1 MKDLFPTFSKTDS
14 YTETRYVVYDTISA
28 MYVAGID
35 AIHPCDFARDV
46 QNYIDKSNTVVMTFA
61 KKCKADALACCCN
74 ISLHGTRYVV
84 HELIVTVDRKENYN
98 HVDTKIK
105 NNIKKIVKEN
115 FSYFNHK
122 NPLDSIDGI
131 LTLFSSPDHPKYKYL
146 MLVAVSSDEVKTLK
160 SEATTYLNYKNN
172 KRIGFNKQKKSLY
185 GFYVNDVASVVN
197 FKLLSSCDM
206 QIKLFDLK
214 SNKFVEL

>member
-1 MKDLFPTFSKTDS
+1 MKDLFPAFLKTET

-28 MYVAGID
+28 MYVVGID
-35 AIHPCDFARDV
+35 VIHPYDFSRDV
-46 QNYIDKSNTVVMTFA
+46 EKYIDKSKTIVTTFF
-61 KKCKADALACCCN
+61 KKYKADALACCCN

-115 FSYFNHK
+115 FSYFDHK
-122 NPLDSIDGI
+122 NPHDSVDGI
-131 LTLFSSPDHPKYKYL
+131 LTLFSSPDYTKYKYL
-146 MLVAVSSDEVKTLK
+146 MLVAVSSEDVKTLK

-172 KRIGFNKQKKSLY
+172 KRFGINKQKKSLY
-185 GFYVNDVASVVN
+185 GFYVKDVASVVN